1 MSREPGCVVPV
12 ELYAVLVR
20 RVFIRYIAE
29 IEHRSGA
36 GWESAGGSSVG
47 RRKTDVKA
55 GRGGLLFYVGEREAR
70 KGGHGGAEWTEMFS
84 KTLESVTEG
93 LSLAGQSQQSG
104 CGGGGAGG
112 TASCGGGSGVG
123 GCGGGSG
130 GGGSGC
136 GGSG

>member
-1 MSREPGCVVPV
+1 MYREPGRAVPV

-20 RVFIRYIAE
+20 RVFIRYIAQ

-47 RRKTDVKA
+47 GRKTNVKA
-55 GRGGLLFYVGEREAR
+55 GRGGLLFYIGEREAR
-70 KGGHGGAEWTEMFS
+70 KGGHGGAERIELFS
-84 KTLESVTEG
+84 KALESVSEG

-112 TASCGGGSGVG
+112 TASCHGGSGVG

-136 GGSG
+136 SGGG